1 MTEGFRGQCLCG
13 AVTFESS
20 SDPMFQ
26 ANCHC
31 DDCRRSGGSVYA
43 SFAFVD
49 ETNLKISGKTKT
61 YESLSDAGNTMTRH
75 FCSTCGSHVYHSNSK
90 APSRLGI
97 RVGLIESAD
106 WFQPQANVYASRRL
120 PSTPIDP
127 DITAFEKM
135 RS

>member
-20 SDPMFQ
+20 SEPMFQ

-49 ETNLKISGKTKT
+49 ETNLKISGDTKT
-61 YESLSDAGNTMTRH
+61 YESLSDSGNTMTRH
-75 FCSTCGSHVYHSNSK
+75 FCPTCGSHVYPRNSK

-97 RVGLIESAD
+97 RVGLIAAAAS
-106 WFQPQANVYASRRL
+106 FQPQANVYASRRL
-120 PSTPIDP
+120 PSTPIDR
-127 DITAFEKM
+127 DIPAFDKM

>member
-13 AVTFESS
+13 AVAFESS
-20 SDPMFQ
+20 SKPMFQ

-49 ETNLKISGKTKT
+49 ETNLKISGDTKT
-61 YESLSDAGNTMTRH
+61 YESRSDAGNTMTRQ
-75 FCSTCGSHVYHSNSK
+75 FCPTCGSHVYHSNSK

-97 RVGLIESAD
+97 TPPCILCMRRALASQLWSLVL
-106 WFQPQANVYASRRL
+106 WFLHLGNRRTENRR
-120 PSTPIDP
+120 PED
-127 DITAFEKM
+127 

>member
-1 MTEGFRGQCLCG
+1 M
-13 AVTFESS
+13 
-20 SDPMFQ
+20 
-26 ANCHC
+26 
-31 DDCRRSGGSVYA
+31 

-49 ETNLKISGKTKT
+49 EANLKISGDTKT
-61 YESLSDAGNTMTRH
+61 YESLSDAGNIMTRH
-75 FCSTCGSHVYHSNSK
+75 FCPTCGSHVYHSNSK

-127 DITAFEKM
+127 DITAFDKM

>member
-1 MTEGFRGQCLCG
+1 
-13 AVTFESS
+13 
-20 SDPMFQ
+20 MFQ

-49 ETNLKISGKTKT
+49 ETNLKISGDTKT

-75 FCSTCGSHVYHSNSK
+75 FCPTCGSHVYHSNSK

-106 WFQPQANVYASRRL
+106 WFQPQANVYVSRRL